1 MDTSTFAANALP
13 LAALNLRIIPVEP
26 YDKAC
31 KLLDWQNLATTD
43 AAVIIGWDAIYPH
56 HNLGIVAK
64 LAVGELC
71 VLEFDVRGGMTAA
84 AEECGQPVP
93 KTRTHRSG
101 KGFGHYLFWHTA
113 KSVALGNRQANQD
126 AHAGCPKTQRIS
138 RSPR

>member
-56 HNLGIVAK
+56 HNLGKMCIRDSY
-64 LAVGELC
+64 LVGHC
-71 VLEFDVRGGMTAA
+71 IYCR
-84 AEECGQPVP
+84 
-93 KTRTHRSG
+93 
-101 KGFGHYLFWHTA
+101 
-113 KSVALGNRQANQD
+113 
-126 AHAGCPKTQRIS
+126 
-138 RSPR
+138 